1 MRNVVDATNLKSGQ
15 DEVYV
20 QGNLADYDKA
30 LDPSGNIILTRE
42 VTIDTET
49 YIESIIVASRGNVA
63 TNDLV
68 IFADQQLDTASLRL
82 NVGN

>member
-1 MRNVVDATNLKSGQ
+1 MRNVVDASNLKSGQ

-49 YIESIIVASRGNVA
+49 YTESITVASGGNVA

-68 IFADQQLDTASLRL
+68 IFADQQLQTQVLKQQYL
-82 NVGN
+82 N